1 MNTTN
6 LDDISQ
12 KLGLPVEKIIV
23 LLPDNN
29 NKKQSPQNRKLCSMA
44 QCGANIVSTIFID
57 VYCLS
62 ISLVKMLLQYM
73 STQLYTLNRFLDE
86 AFKVCHFCN

>member
-1 MNTTN
+1 MEGREVTVISYKPFWDTLNEKGITQYSLINDYQLNRRLIHKLKHDLPVNTTT

-29 NKKQSPQNRKLCSMA
+29 NN
-44 QCGANIVSTIFID
+44 N
-57 VYCLS
+57 
-62 ISLVKMLLQYM
+62 
-73 STQLYTLNRFLDE
+73 
-86 AFKVCHFCN
+86 